1 MWVYVAD
8 SSQFLTPGASHPVS
22 SLTRVCV
29 VYMLVCTSTCMGS
42 EEGRKIRGGG
52 EGWNA
57 QVCVPFEKVCL
68 LVRWYVCVR
77 CMSWVET
84 NAAARSSS
92 LPAAPLYSYPSMR
105 ATERVQMYTC

>member
-52 EGWNA
+52 KVGMRRC
-57 QVCVPFEKVCL
+57 VCRSRRFACWCVGM
-68 LVRWYVCVR
+68 YV
-77 CMSWVET
+77 
-84 NAAARSSS
+84 
-92 LPAAPLYSYPSMR
+92 
-105 ATERVQMYTC
+105 